1 MKKTCQINATNL
13 SPNQIINKIM
23 FAIKRKFKGDKVD
36 WLDLIANKGDLAR
49 FFPNKK

>member
-1 MKKTCQINATNL
+1 MKKTRQINATNL

-23 FAIKRKFKGDKVD
+23 LAIKHKFKGDEVD
-36 WLDLIANKGDLAR
+36 WLDLVANKGDLAK